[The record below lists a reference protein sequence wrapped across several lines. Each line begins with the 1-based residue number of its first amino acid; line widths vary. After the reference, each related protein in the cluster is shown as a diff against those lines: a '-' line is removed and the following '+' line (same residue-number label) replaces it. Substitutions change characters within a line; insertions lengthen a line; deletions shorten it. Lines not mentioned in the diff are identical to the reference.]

1 MAFDD
6 PCRRTGRGSS
16 RGDYPRAAEVAEC
29 LPIEASI
36 AAGNPTGSDSPW
48 YAIDYGAT
56 GTRCVE
62 SQKDHDPASGCR
74 ATVRL

>member
-48 YAIDYGAT
+48 YAIDYGLAGRGALKAKKT
-56 GTRCVE
+56 MIRRV
-62 SQKDHDPASGCR
+62 DAVPLFD
-74 ATVRL
+74 